1 MKKHLIE
8 SENDYF
14 FKNISKKMENNPDN
28 IDFTFYDRVPDTY
41 DLGGRMGLTDYIDF
55 LTQDEVPK
63 NVMKG
68 TDRYGRKFLTMKIG
82 GIGLD
87 GNKFFRSAQVF
98 FQRYTDA
105 PYIASADFEGM
116 FIQTYGGAT
125 PPQYQLI
132 NDLVD
137 GKVVKIKEEHR
148 FNSSKCNIMIANM
161 DYWENQFARIIQR
174 NWFISRYNPRYT
186 ICKKI
191 VNRWYDEYESHLN

>member
-1 MKKHLIE
+1 ME
-8 SENDYF
+8 S
-14 FKNISKKMENNPDN
+14 NPGN

-41 DLGGRMGLTDYIDF
+41 DLEGRMGHTDYIDF
-55 LTQDEVPK
+55 LIQEEVPK

-82 GIGLD
+82 GIDLD
-87 GNKFFRSAQVF
+87 HNKFFRSAQVF

-116 FIQTYGGAT
+116 FIQTFGGAT
-125 PPQYQLI
+125 PLQYQLI

-148 FNSSKCNIMIANM
+148 FNSRNHNVIIANM
-161 DYWENQFARIIQR
+161 DYWENKFSRIIQK

-186 ICKKI
+186 ICKK
-191 VNRWYDEYESHLN
+191 VLNEQYDEYQSHIE